1 MGFPFTG
8 RWKVFPC
15 GTRSLTSRARK
26 GLTLW
31 RRSERAAPGAASRL
45 AGTPIPRR
53 PAPAAVRFEP
63 AEPWTGGAWP
73 ELGAEGGAPAPGQK
87 GGPAPHLRGS
97 GPEGARQLGEGAFVF
112 LTHLSRQLVCVGEG
126 AGRDLGGPALPHRGA
141 SPPRLPLRPSDC
153 GVGGGGALGA
163 SRSQHSPLGPRLPRL
178 FQHSTPEFNPG
189 VCVWGG
195 GGQGTRGFCLTLAS
209 PKLLGSPEGGASVSW
224 GDRTGSPILASP
236 GSPIIFP

>member
-1 MGFPFTG
+1 MWDSLLNFE
-8 RWKVFPC
+8 
-15 GTRSLTSRARK
+15 GTEAPPSEGAHPLEEIGAGGPGRSLEA
-26 GLTLW
+26 GGD
-31 RRSERAAPGAASRL
+31 AHPPAPGAR
-45 AGTPIPRR
+45 RR
-53 PAPAAVRFEP
+53 PLRTRRALDR
-63 AEPWTGGAWP
+63 GAWP

-126 AGRDLGGPALPHRGA
+126 AGLDRGGPALPHRGA

-178 FQHSTPEFNPG
+178 FQHSPPELNPG
-189 VCVWGG
+189 VCVCVRGG

-224 GDRTGSPILASP
+224 GDRTGSPHSR
-236 GSPIIFP
+236 FPWIPHNLSLVA